1 MRFLFMKAGLLAA
14 SLWAGLL
21 FWSVVAGAGPTEEPQ
36 RVYTFGIV
44 PQFNAARSLSIWKPI
59 LGEIEKRTGLKFRLV
74 GSDGIPAFERQF
86 SAGKFDFVYM
96 NPYHFIRAERS
107 QGYIPLVSDVGRKLF
122 GILVVRADS
131 PIRSVRDLEGKL
143 VAFPAP
149 NALGASLMIRA
160 DLKRK
165 FGVDIVPRYVR
176 SHSSVYLNVVLGK
189 TAAGGGVQK
198 TLEQQPPAV
207 KDNLRVIYRTQ
218 EVISHPIAAHPR
230 VPPKVRE
237 IVKQAMLALGETASG
252 RAILAK
258 VPIQRV
264 GSVTAADYAPLA
276 ELDLEAFYTEE

>member
-1 MRFLFMKAGLLAA
+1 MQSLHLRNVPLAVGLCLM
-14 SLWAGLL
+14 LL
-21 FWSVVAGAGPTEEPQ
+21 LGSVVSTAGPVEEPQ
-36 RVYTFGIV
+36 PVYTFGIV
-44 PQFNAARSLSIWKPI
+44 PQFNAAEILSIWKPI
-59 LGEIEKRTGLKFRLV
+59 LSEIEKRTGLKFRLV
-74 GSDGIPAFERQF
+74 GSDSIPAFERQF
-86 SAGKFDFVYM
+86 SAGIFDFVYM

-131 PIRSVRDLEGKL
+131 PLRSVRDLEGTL

-160 DLKRK
+160 DLRRK

-189 TAAGGGVQK
+189 AAAGGGVQK

-207 KDNLRVIYRTQ
+207 RDNLRVIYRTR

-237 IVKQAMLALGETASG
+237 SVMQSLLALGETASG
-252 RAILAK
+252 RAILAR
-258 VPIQRV
+258 VPIQQV
-264 GSVTAADYAPLA
+264 GPVTAADYAPLA
-276 ELDLEAFYTEE
+276 ELGLEAFYTEE